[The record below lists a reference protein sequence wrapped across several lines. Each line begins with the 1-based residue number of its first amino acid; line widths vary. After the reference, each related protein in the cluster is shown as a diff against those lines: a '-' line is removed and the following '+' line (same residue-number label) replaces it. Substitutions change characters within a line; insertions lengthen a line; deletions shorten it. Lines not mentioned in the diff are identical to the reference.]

1 MHVDIELPEPFDE
14 EDGIARPYVVT
25 IDKSSRTILS
35 IRRNYYEDDKKKKKR
50 QYFVHYKYLPGLAS
64 MVRVLFTSLV
74 GLLKALQVFSVNL
87 SMLVLYLIY
96 QLVLKLGVYASKGMI
111 RLSCRVSSVTL
122 MYRVVQFV
130 TLLLSFL
137 TRNQVQS
144 CTNYSKISLTR
155 GEGLAPLQI
164 YKLETSTRKRQ

>member
-1 MHVDIELPEPFDE
+1 MK
-14 EDGIARPYVVT
+14 T
-25 IDKSSRTILS
+25 
-35 IRRNYYEDDKKKKKR
+35 IRRKKR
-50 QYFVHYKYLPGLAS
+50 YNTSYITNIFLGWGS
-64 MVRVLFTSLV
+64 MARVLFTSLAV
-74 GLLKALQVFSVNL
+74 LPRALLRFCVNL

-111 RLSCRVSSVTL
+111 RLSCLVSSVTL
-122 MYRVVQFV
+122 MCLVVRFV

-137 TRNQVQS
+137 TRNQAQS